1 MKFKSIL
8 LSSLLALGCT
18 AASAQEAKTV
28 NVFNPHGYLQV
39 QIGGQETLGEIGFGD
54 LLSPNVQIGYGYNFN
69 KVVGARISVNAW
81 QSKAGQEFLGQTY
94 KWKWNYAAPM
104 VDATFN
110 LSNLFCGFN
119 PNRVVNVSVFA
130 GIGANI
136 AWGNKEAATAQS
148 NMNAAYNNLL
158 NQEYNKYV
166 NENVYDNPLFPK
178 DLLEALKKDP
188 KFNANLPY
196 GPNLVA
202 DAYKNAKSDP
212 ALSYLWDDTK
222 VRLTGRVGAN
232 VDFRVSERVSLG
244 LEVSANTLNDRYNS
258 KKAGN
263 SDWYFNAL
271 VGAKFTLGKSYTTK
285 TVPAPKPVEKIIER
299 IIEKPVVAPAP
310 KTEAKQEAVEEN
322 FRRDIFFPIGNSNIA
337 KSQTTKIAEI
347 VDFMKENPDA
357 KITLTGYADKGTG
370 SESFNDKIAARRAQT
385 VYNTLAAKGVAKNRM
400 IKKSEGSR
408 VQPFEEN
415 DMNRVTICIAK

>member
-54 LLSPNVQIGYGYNFN
+54 LLSPNVQVGYGYNFN
-69 KVVGARISVNAW
+69 KVVGARVSLNAW

-94 KWKWNYAAPM
+94 KWKWNYVAPM

-119 PNRVVNVSVFA
+119 PNRLVNVGVFA

-136 AWGNKEAATAQS
+136 AWGNDEAATAQS
-148 NMNAAYNNLL
+148 NMNAAYTNLI
-158 NQEYNKYV
+158 NSAYGTTTPEANKV
-166 NENVYDNPLFPK
+166 
-178 DLLEALKKDP
+178 
-188 KFNANLPY
+188 
-196 GPNLVA
+196 
-202 DAYKNAKSDP
+202 AKSDP
-212 ALSYLWDDTK
+212 ALSYLWDGSK

-271 VGAKFTLGKSYTTK
+271 VGAKFTLGKTYTTK
-285 TVPAPKPVEKIIER
+285 TIPAPKPVEKIIER
-299 IIEKPVVAPAP
+299 IIEKPAPAPAP
-310 KTEAKQEAVEEN
+310 KVESKVVEEN
-322 FRRDIFFPIGNSNIA
+322 FRRDIFFPIGNTNIA

-347 VDFMKENPDA
+347 VEYMKENPDA

-370 SESFNDKIAARRAQT
+370 SAAFNDKIAARRAQT
-385 VYNTLAAKGVAKNRM
+385 VYNTLAAKGVAKSRM
-400 IKKSEGSR
+400 IKKSMGSR

>member
-54 LLSPNVQIGYGYNFN
+54 LLSPNVQVGYGYNFN
-69 KVVGARISVNAW
+69 KVVGARVSLNAW

-94 KWKWNYAAPM
+94 KWKWNYVAPM

-119 PNRVVNVSVFA
+119 PNRLVNVGVFA

-136 AWGNKEAATAQS
+136 AWGNDEAATAQS
-148 NMNAAYNNLL
+148 NMNAAYTNLI
-158 NQEYNKYV
+158 NSAYGTTTIPEANKV
-166 NENVYDNPLFPK
+166 
-178 DLLEALKKDP
+178 
-188 KFNANLPY
+188 
-196 GPNLVA
+196 
-202 DAYKNAKSDP
+202 AKSDP
-212 ALSYLWDDTK
+212 ALSYLWDGSK

-299 IIEKPVVAPAP
+299 IIEKPAPAPAP
-310 KTEAKQEAVEEN
+310 KTETKQEAVDEN

-337 KSQTTKIAEI
+337 KSPTTKIAES
-347 VDFMKENPDA
+347 VTFMKENPDA

-370 SESFNDKIAARRAQT
+370 SAAFNDKIAARRAQT
-385 VYNTLAAKGVAKNRM
+385 VYNTLAAKGVAKSRM
-400 IKKSEGSR
+400 IKKSMGSR

>member
-54 LLSPNVQIGYGYNFN
+54 LLSPNVQVGYGYNFN
-69 KVVGARISVNAW
+69 KVVGARVSLNAW

-94 KWKWNYAAPM
+94 KWKWNYVAPM

-119 PNRVVNVSVFA
+119 PNRLVNVGVFA

-136 AWGNKEAATAQS
+136 AWGNDEAATAQS
-148 NMNAAYNNLL
+148 NMNTAYTNLI
-158 NQEYNKYV
+158 NSAYGNVNIPEINKV
-166 NENVYDNPLFPK
+166 
-178 DLLEALKKDP
+178 
-188 KFNANLPY
+188 
-196 GPNLVA
+196 
-202 DAYKNAKSDP
+202 AKSDP
-212 ALSYLWDDTK
+212 ALSYLWDGTK
-222 VRLTGRVGAN
+222 VRLTGRIGAN

-299 IIEKPVVAPAP
+299 IIEKPAPAPAP
-310 KTEAKQEAVEEN
+310 KTETKQEAVDEN

-347 VDFMKENPDA
+347 VTFMKENPDA

-370 SESFNDKIAARRAQT
+370 SAAFNDKIAARRAQT
-385 VYNTLAAKGVAKNRM
+385 VYNTLAAKGVAKSRM
-400 IKKSEGSR
+400 IKKSMGSR

>member
-54 LLSPNVQIGYGYNFN
+54 LLSPNVQVGYGYNFN
-69 KVVGARISVNAW
+69 KVVGARVSLNAW

-94 KWKWNYAAPM
+94 KWKWNYVAPM

-119 PNRVVNVSVFA
+119 PNRLVNVGVFA

-136 AWGNKEAATAQS
+136 AWGNDEAATAQS
-148 NMNAAYNNLL
+148 NMKTAYTNLI
-158 NQEYNKYV
+158 NSAYGTTTPEANKV
-166 NENVYDNPLFPK
+166 
-178 DLLEALKKDP
+178 
-188 KFNANLPY
+188 
-196 GPNLVA
+196 
-202 DAYKNAKSDP
+202 AKSDP
-212 ALSYLWDDTK
+212 ALSYLWDGSK

-271 VGAKFTLGKSYTTK
+271 VGVKVALGETHTTK
-285 TVPAPKPVEKIIER
+285 VIPAPKPVEKIIER
-299 IIEKPVVAPAP
+299 IIEKPAPAPAP
-310 KTEAKQEAVEEN
+310 KVESQAVEEN
-322 FRRDIFFPIGNSNIA
+322 FRRDIFFPIGNTNIA

-347 VDFMKENPDA
+347 VEYMKENPDA

-370 SESFNDKIAARRAQT
+370 SVRFNDKIAARRALT
-385 VYNTLAAKGVAKNRM
+385 VYNTLAAKGVAKSRM
-400 IKKSEGSR
+400 IKQSKGCR

>member
-54 LLSPNVQIGYGYNFN
+54 LLSPNVQVGYGYNFN
-69 KVVGARISVNAW
+69 KVVGARVSLNAW

-94 KWKWNYAAPM
+94 KWKWNYVAPM

-119 PNRVVNVSVFA
+119 PNRLVNVGVFA

-136 AWGNKEAATAQS
+136 AWGNDEATTAQS
-148 NMNAAYNNLL
+148 NMNAAYTNLI
-158 NQEYNKYV
+158 NSAYGTTTPEANKV
-166 NENVYDNPLFPK
+166 
-178 DLLEALKKDP
+178 
-188 KFNANLPY
+188 
-196 GPNLVA
+196 
-202 DAYKNAKSDP
+202 AKSDP
-212 ALSYLWDDTK
+212 ALSYLWTGSK

-263 SDWYFNAL
+263 ADWYFNAL
-271 VGAKFTLGKSYTTK
+271 VGAKFTLGKTYTTK
-285 TVPAPKPVEKIIER
+285 TIPAPKPVEKIIER
-299 IIEKPVVAPAP
+299 IIEKPAPAPAP
-310 KTEAKQEAVEEN
+310 KTETKQEAVEEN

-347 VDFMKENPDA
+347 VTFMKENPDA

-370 SESFNDKIAARRAQT
+370 SAAFNDKIAARRAQT
-385 VYNTLAAKGVAKNRM
+385 VYNTLAAKGVAKSRM
-400 IKKSEGSR
+400 IKKSKGCR

>member
-54 LLSPNVQIGYGYNFN
+54 LLSPNVQVGYGYNFN
-69 KVVGARISVNAW
+69 KVVGARVSLNAW

-94 KWKWNYAAPM
+94 KWKWNYVAPM

-119 PNRVVNVSVFA
+119 PNRLVNVGVFA

-136 AWGNKEAATAQS
+136 AWGNDEAATAQS
-148 NMNAAYNNLL
+148 NMKTAYTNLI
-158 NQEYNKYV
+158 NSAYGTTTPEANKV
-166 NENVYDNPLFPK
+166 
-178 DLLEALKKDP
+178 
-188 KFNANLPY
+188 
-196 GPNLVA
+196 
-202 DAYKNAKSDP
+202 AKSDP
-212 ALSYLWDDTK
+212 ALSYLWDGSK

-263 SDWYFNAL
+263 ADWYFNAL
-271 VGAKFTLGKSYTTK
+271 VGAKFTLGKTYTTK
-285 TVPAPKPVEKIIER
+285 TIPAPKPVEKIIER
-299 IIEKPVVAPAP
+299 IIEKPAPAPAP
-310 KTEAKQEAVEEN
+310 KTETKQEAVEEN

-347 VDFMKENPDA
+347 VTFMKENPDA

-370 SESFNDKIAARRAQT
+370 SAAFNDKIAARRAQT

-400 IKKSEGSR
+400 IKKSMGSR

>member
-8 LSSLLALGCT
+8 LSGLLAMGCT

-28 NVFNPHGYLQV
+28 NVFNPHWYGQV
-39 QIGGQETLGEIGFGD
+39 QIGGQYTLGEIGFGK
-54 LLSPNVQIGYGYNFN
+54 LLSPNAQLGVGYNFN
-69 KVVGARISVNAW
+69 KVVGARLSVNAW
-81 QSKAGQEFLGQTY
+81 QSKAGWNVAGMDQQ
-94 KWKWNYAAPM
+94 KWKWNYVAPM

-110 LSNLFCGFN
+110 LTNLFCEFN
-119 PNRVVNVSVFA
+119 PNRLVEVGVFG

-136 AWGNKEAATAQS
+136 AWGNEEAATA
-148 NMNAAYNNLL
+148 
-158 NQEYNKYV
+158 NKAIAGHFATLSGDYKQQ
-166 NENVYDNPLFPK
+166 PL
-178 DLLEALKKDP
+178 A
-188 KFNANLPY
+188 
-196 GPNLVA
+196 
-202 DAYKNAKSDP
+202 
-212 ALSYLWDDTK
+212 YLWKDANGEGSK
-222 VRLTGRVGAN
+222 ARFVARVGAN
-232 VDFRVSERVSLG
+232 VDFRLSDKVKLG
-244 LEVSANTLNDRYNS
+244 AEISANTLSDKYNS
-258 KKAGN
+258 KRAGN
-263 SDWYFNAL
+263 PDWYFNAL
-271 VGAKFTLGKSYTTK
+271 VGLKIAFGNTYTTK
-285 TVPAPKPVEKIIER
+285 TIPAPKPVEKIIER

-310 KTEAKQEAVEEN
+310 KTEAKQEVVEEN

-370 SESFNDKIAARRAQT
+370 SEGFNEKIAARRAQT